1 MYTLLSEIKINASD
15 YQFIQN
21 GYFFLLQS
29 AKSPTEKLYIAS
41 GLHVNQP
48 LSITQIV
55 WYWEIGLGRAA
66 SVAVLMQATK
76 NVYLMF

>member
-1 MYTLLSEIKINASD
+1 MHFENILFDLHFLTIELSV
-15 YQFIQN
+15 
-21 GYFFLLQS
+21 S
-29 AKSPTEKLYIAS
+29 AKSPTEELYIAS